1 MSKLT
6 IKRVSSFEPESLN
19 VVQDDKEYLFKIKED
34 DAEEKCLAY
43 LLRQG
48 KSLPYERTL
57 DGKFSLL

>member
-1 MSKLT
+1 M
-6 IKRVSSFEPESLN
+6 SSFEPESFN
-19 VVQDDKEYLFKIKED
+19 VVPDDKEYLFKIKED
-34 DAEEKCLAY
+34 DAEEECLAY